1 MQLQNTFSK
10 MELTVRKFHVKTID
24 YALQNQTI
32 MNWTS
37 LVLFCTP
44 LPETGHWSRL
54 FKVLTNHKTAI
65 LPCETK
71 SREFDSKLL
80 LACILAERGWRVIV
94 GSRNHIHL
102 ALGRLPRSVYL
113 GKDVRH
119 SSRQIVRI
127 LKRLGHVFIAQDEE
141 AQFYFSRER
150 YRKARVHPEVLQ
162 AAKCLLAWGPDNARA
177 WQEAPAYK
185 GAPIHLTGNGRIDLM
200 RPELRG
206 LHEAKTNEYRKKYGR
221 IILVNTNFSAL
232 NHFYTNLTVLAPPE
246 ELDTKEKTWEA
257 GLSRHR
263 YTIFRAFLALLPRLA
278 SRFPKIT
285 FILRPHPGENHQTWI
300 DAAQG
305 AKNVH
310 VSHEGSVI
318 PWILASEALI
328 HNSCTT
334 GLEAYILDGRPIAYQ
349 PAVSEAYDLHLPNA
363 LSSIIHDEAALFALV
378 DAIIHKKFDQKSL
391 HTPERE
397 TLLANHISA
406 IHGPL
411 ASERIAD
418 AMTEAAAAADLS
430 KLSFQPL
437 WLAGFTHAEV
447 RAFLK
452 RRHMNRPGHKANIAY
467 TKHRFP
473 DTSLA
478 EVRLRIAGLTGV
490 LQRFHGVQAEQY
502 DDNIFS
508 IRTVASRQGS

>member
-1 MQLQNTFSK
+1 MKQIFGWGRQLNS
-10 MELTVRKFHVKTID
+10 
-24 YALQNQTI
+24 
-32 MNWTS
+32 
-37 LVLFCTP
+37 
-44 LPETGHWSRL
+44 
-54 FKVLTNHKTAI
+54 AI
-65 LPCETK
+65 LPCEIK

-80 LACILAERGWRVIV
+80 LACILAERGWQAIV

-150 YRKARVHPEVLQ
+150 YRNARVHPEVLQ
-162 AAKCLLAWGPDNARA
+162 AAKCLLAWGPDNALA
-177 WQEAPAYK
+177 WQEAPTYK
-185 GAPIHLTGNGRIDLM
+185 GAAIHLTGNGRIDLM
-200 RPELRG
+200 RPELRI
-206 LHEAKTNEYRKKYGR
+206 LHESKAKELREKFGCF
-221 IILVNTNFSAL
+221 ILVNTNFSSL
-232 NHFYTNLTVLAPPE
+232 NHYYTNLTALAPPE
-246 ELDTKEKTWEA
+246 ELGKKENAWEA

-278 SRFPKIT
+278 ARFPETT

-318 PWILASEALI
+318 PWILASQALI

-334 GLEAYILDGRPIAYQ
+334 GLEAYILDSRPIAYQ
-349 PAVSEAYDLHLPNA
+349 PAISEAYDLHLPNA
-363 LSSIIHDEAALFALV
+363 LSSPIHDEAALFDLV
-378 DAIIHKKFDQKSL
+378 DAIIHKTFDQKSL

-418 AMTEAAAAADLS
+418 AMTEAAVADLS
-430 KLSFQPL
+430 KLSFQAL
-437 WLAGFTHAEV
+437 WPAGFMHAEV

-478 EVRLRIAGLTGV
+478 EVRLRIAGLTDA
-490 LQRFHGVQAEQY
+490 LQRFHKVQAEQHG
-502 DDNIFS
+502 DNIFS